1 MMSTSPIPADG
12 HVLAAIDASPSRHA
26 VVALAA
32 WAAQRLGTRLEL
44 LHLPDTDAT
53 APLDASGSIGL
64 GTQDALLQELVE
76 LDARRAQLA
85 QARGRQ
91 LLEAAAASVAGTGLE
106 VATAQRHGQL
116 RDALLEVEAGIRLF
130 VIGLRGTRGGASG
143 HDIGGQVERVLRSV
157 QRPVLLAQAAPTGRP
172 LQRALIAF
180 DGSDTAR
187 RAVERVAASPLL
199 RGLEC
204 HLLLAG
210 GDAAQQRAFDE
221 VADTLRGGGF
231 APQLHRVSLPADDA
245 IVDHVAR
252 LDADL
257 LVMGAYG
264 HSRLREWFL
273 GSTTGQVLRRS
284 TVPLLILR

>member
-1 MMSTSPIPADG
+1 MSTSPIPADG
-12 HVLAAIDASPSRHA
+12 HVLAAVDGSPATGA

-32 WAAQRLGTRLEL
+32 WAARRLGTRLEL
-44 LHLPDTDAT
+44 LHVPDDGGH

-64 GTQDALLQELVE
+64 GAQDALLQELVE

-91 LLEAAAASVAGTGLE
+91 LLEAAASSADNSGVEIITR
-106 VATAQRHGQL
+106 QRHGRL
-116 RDALLEVEAGIRLF
+116 RDALAEAEPDTRLF
-130 VIGLRGTRGGASG
+130 VIGLRGTRGGGSG
-143 HDIGGQVERVLRSV
+143 QDIGGQVEPVLRTV
-157 QRPVLLAQAAPTGRP
+157 QRPVLLAQALPPERP
-172 LQRALIAF
+172 IARVLIAF
-180 DGSDTAR
+180 DGSDTSR

-210 GDAAQQRAFDE
+210 GDAAQQRGFEEMAG
-221 VADTLRGGGF
+221 TLASAGF
-231 APQLHRVSLPADDA
+231 APQLHRAGLPADDA
-245 IVDHVAR
+245 IVAHVDS
-252 LDADL
+252 LGIDL

-284 TVPLLILR
+284 PVPLLVLR